1 MVIFMEQIRRM
12 GVRLHLSDSQIL
24 AACRAYMGDSEGLWE
39 KAQKMRKSGNV
50 AHCRRALRSNNSA
63 GGAWV
68 LAVAL
73 AMACQAEADY
83 QRMGIASDVFD
94 ATFSDIRIWAEH
106 YRAKTGVDGL
116 GEIGWIINHCRLKI
130 FRLGRLQFE
139 RTSVHFPPFTP
150 FHKRKLTS
158 VRQGDH
164 CLGVH
169 IPEGEKLDIDTCERD
184 FTKAPDFFKRHF
196 PNEQY
201 ACFTCLSWLL
211 SSVYGEILPQ
221 ESNIVRFHALWDDVW
236 DVRGDHQAIERIW
249 SSGDRDARDTLLQQ
263 RAAAWLAQGKRLGM
277 GFGIRRI

>member
-1 MVIFMEQIRRM
+1 MEQIRQM
-12 GVRLHLSDSQIL
+12 GVRLHLSNSQIS
-24 AACRAYMGDSEGLWE
+24 AACRAYTGDSEELWE
-39 KAQKMRKSGNV
+39 QAQKMRKSGNV

-94 ATFSDIRIWAEH
+94 ATFSDIRIWADR

-116 GEIGWIINHCRLKI
+116 GEIGWIVNHCRLKL

-139 RTSVHFPPFTP
+139 RTSVHFPPFIP

-201 ACFTCLSWLL
+201 DCFTCLSWLL

>member
-1 MVIFMEQIRRM
+1 MEQIRQM
-12 GVRLHLSDSQIL
+12 GVRLHLSNSQIS
-24 AACRAYMGDSEGLWE
+24 AACRAYTGDSEELWE
-39 KAQKMRKSGNV
+39 QAQKMRKSGNV

-94 ATFSDIRIWAEH
+94 ATFSDIRIWADR

-116 GEIGWIINHCRLKI
+116 GEIGWIVNHCRLKL

-139 RTSVHFPPFTP
+139 RTSVHFPPFIP

-201 ACFTCLSWLL
+201 DCFTCLSWLL
-211 SSVYGEILPQ
+211 SSVYGKILPQ

>member
-1 MVIFMEQIRRM
+1 MEQIRQM
-12 GVRLHLSDSQIL
+12 GVRLHLSDSQVS
-24 AACRAYMGDSEGLWE
+24 AVCRAYAGDSEGLWE
-39 KAQKMRKSGNV
+39 QAQKVRKSGNV
-50 AHCRRALRSNNSA
+50 AHCRRALRSDNST
-63 GGAWV
+63 GGIRV

-73 AMACQAEADY
+73 AMACQAEEDY

-94 ATFSDIRIWAEH
+94 ATFSDIRIWADH

-116 GEIGWIINHCRLKI
+116 GEIGWIVNHCRLKL
-130 FRLGRLQFE
+130 FRIGRLQFE

-158 VRQGDH
+158 VRRGDH

-169 IPEGEKLDIDTCERD
+169 IPEGEKLDIDACERG
-184 FTKAPDFFKRHF
+184 FAEAQLFFRKFFPDEEYH
-196 PNEQY
+196 
-201 ACFTCLSWLL
+201 CFTCFSWLL
-211 SSVYGEILPQ
+211 SSVYAKLLPQ
-221 ESNIVRFHALWDDVW
+221 ESNIVRFRALWETVW

-263 RAAAWLAQGKRLGM
+263 RAAGWLDQGNRLGM